1 VPLHFSRTHHTTHR
15 YLTGEQHTA
24 VSIYY
29 EPWGPAYGTPYQVD
43 DDPDAVDDNSGYLVE
58 DGEQLVFH
66 DCPERS
72 ITQTRLALTDGV
84 RRIDAW
90 LYHQDEATGQVTRG
104 LVGTYGVGAVVIDG
118 AGRAAFDRLAVE
130 RVVVWGGG
138 RTDALPP
145 ARGNYGWRVVSHPGL
160 QPDAPVHGLQNAMG
174 EHEKGLAESL
184 SDAGWMVVTDG
195 TLDAMRTRNR
205 NVVGYVKTHHR
216 PLLPPEEHRR
226 VSQLRAQQRTS
237 VFQVSDYRYSC
248 YFRLQAPGPA
258 DGPWHGIVRLE
269 VPASPGLA
277 AGIDAIDYAAGLLP
291 RFAGIAWRDPRAPQ
305 NLQPIG
311 ALESH
316 LRRLMGD
323 QALTNRAAREA
334 IAQLHSYPFR
344 PSTTT
349 LSTAIG
355 ART

>member
-1 VPLHFSRTHHTTHR
+1 
-15 YLTGEQHTA
+15 

-43 DDPDAVDDNSGYLVE
+43 DGDLDAVGERSGHLVE
-58 DGEQLVFH
+58 DGDELVFH
-66 DCPERS
+66 ECPEKLMAN
-72 ITQTRLALTDGV
+72 TRLALTDGV

-90 LYHQDEATGQVTRG
+90 LYHHDDDTGQVTRG
-104 LVGTYGVGAVVIDG
+104 LVGTFGVGAVLFDG
-118 AGRAAFDRLAVE
+118 AGRAAYDRVEVE
-130 RVVVWGGG
+130 RVLVWGGG
-138 RTDALPP
+138 RADALPS
-145 ARGNYGWRVVSHPGL
+145 ARGNYAWRMVSRSGMK
-160 QPDAPVHGLQNAMG
+160 PDEPMVGLQNAMG
-174 EHEKGLAESL
+174 EREKALAESL

-195 TLDAMRTRNR
+195 TLYAMRTRNR
-205 NVVGYVKTHHR
+205 NVVGYVKTHHQS
-216 PLLPPEEHRR
+216 LLPPDAHRQ
-226 VSQLRAQQRTS
+226 VSQLRARQRTS
-237 VFQVSDYRYSC
+237 VFRVSDDRYSC
-248 YFRLQAPGPA
+248 YFRLHAPGPA

-277 AGIDAIDYAAGLLP
+277 AGIDAIDHAAGLLP

-334 IAQLHSYPFR
+334 IAQLHTDHSTS
-344 PSTTT
+344 STTT
-349 LSTAIG
+349 G
-355 ART
+355 ARA